1 MLSDWMTAAG
11 LGAFKPALAALVL
24 PPGPFLVLACAGA
37 ALARRLPRA
46 SRWLVAVGCVGAWF
60 SCCSGAARC
69 VEQALLDEPAPLAA
83 GQRAGLKARA
93 AAGQSLA
100 IVVLGGGI
108 DERAAEFASPDLG
121 KASLR
126 RLRYGVWLGRETGIP
141 VAASGGKGWGAIG
154 AAVPAEATRMAEVAR
169 DEFGAPLRWVEAES
183 RDTHENAID
192 TLALLQPTGVREIV
206 LVTHGSHMPRALREF
221 RAAAAARSAS
231 SPITITPAPV
241 GQACPAD
248 NVVSRWTP
256 SGTGLDRMQL
266 ALHEVLARLVEPR
279 QVPPPP
285 PT

>member
-11 LGAFKPALAALVL
+11 LGALKPALAALVL
-24 PPGPFLVLACAGA
+24 PPVPFLVLACAGA

-60 SCCSGAARC
+60 SCCSGAARR
-69 VEQALLDEPAPLAA
+69 VEQAFLDEPAPLAA
-83 GQRAGLKARA
+83 AQRASLKARA

-108 DERAAEFASPDLG
+108 DERAAEYASPDLG
-121 KASLR
+121 KASLM

-141 VAASGGKGWGAIG
+141 VAASGGKGWVAAG

-183 RDTHENAID
+183 RDTHENAAA
-192 TLALLQPTGVREIV
+192 TLALLQPAGVREIV

-231 SPITITPAPV
+231 GPITITPAPM
-241 GQACPAD
+241 GQAFPVD
-248 NVVSRWTP
+248 NVVTRWTP

-266 ALHEVLARLVEPR
+266 ALRELLARLVEPR
-279 QVPPPP
+279 RAPPA